1 MSSYVVFV
9 GWFLC
14 FYHKKNQ
21 VNDIENNKHQGVC
34 INITIEIG
42 HHNATQKHD
51 HSGLTGE

>member
-1 MSSYVVFV
+1 MSSYIVFV

-42 HHNATQKHD
+42 HHSGTQKHD
-51 HSGLTGE
+51 HSDLTGE